1 MACTTLPISSTP
13 SVQTQSSPLLH
24 TSVTRMRS
32 FRPGHRHLYV
42 VFQTL
47 IMPPFL
53 RTCPSLPLTC
63 TKVALMN
70 MPLYVPLYLV
80 HFASGIRKTFYIH
93 SCECVHTHIFSLL
106 LPRSI
111 VYRLYLCVL
120 KSGGCLVFFYCL
132 DSGRMCGFYLMFDD

>member
-1 MACTTLPISSTP
+1 MHHPSHQFHPISADTKFSA
-13 SVQTQSSPLLH
+13 SSY
-24 TSVTRMRS
+24 
-32 FRPGHRHLYV
+32 FRYQNAE
-42 VFQTL
+42 FQTRPQTPVCR
-47 IMPPFL
+47 ISDPDYASIPEDMPISATYMHKGSTDEHASVCAFIF
-53 RTCPSLPLTC
+53 S
-63 TKVALMN
+63 A
-70 MPLYVPLYLV
+70 
-80 HFASGIRKTFYIH
+80 FSSGIRKTFYIH